1 MPDYEKFEKVLA
13 HKDGRLLTLS
23 LNRPHVLNAFGD
35 GMHEE
40 LEELVK
46 LVRTDDSVGAILLKG
61 EGRGFSAGGDIKEMA
76 ATKQAHSSRA
86 ASIFRT
92 KDLLYG
98 MLEIEQPIV
107 AAIHGFAVGLAAS
120 IALFCDVVIA
130 AEDAFFADTHVNI
143 GVVAGDGGAVL
154 WPLLLPFGV
163 AKYHLLTGDRIT
175 GSDAARMGMI
185 YKTVPAEKVLEEATA
200 IARRLANGPPLA
212 IRFTKTAVNQ
222 VLRERLNLVLD
233 IGLALSAITY
243 ISEDHREAARAFTE
257 KRDPIF
263 RGD

>member
-1 MPDYEKFEKVLA
+1 MPDYGKFEKVLA
-13 HKDGRLLTLS
+13 RQEARLLTLS
-23 LNRPHVLNAFGD
+23 LNRPHALNAIGD

-46 LVRTDDSVGAILLKG
+46 LVRTDDSVGAILLRG
-61 EGRGFSAGGDIKEMA
+61 EGRGFCAGGDIKEMA
-76 ATKQAHSSRA
+76 ASQQAHSTRA

-92 KDLLYG
+92 KELLYS
-98 MLEIEQPIV
+98 MLEVEQPII
-107 AAIHGFAVGLAAS
+107 AAVHGFAIGLGAS

-130 AEDAFFADTHVNI
+130 AEDAFFADTHVNV

-163 AKYHLLTGDRIT
+163 AKYHLLTGDRIS
-175 GSDAARMGMI
+175 GSDAARLGMV
-185 YKTVPAEKVLEEATA
+185 YKAVPADKVLEEATA
-200 IARRLANGPPLA
+200 VAHRLASGPPLA

-243 ISEDHREAARAFTE
+243 ISDDHREAARAFTE
-257 KRDPIF
+257 KRDPVF
-263 RGD
+263 RGG